1 MSYTERNQLP
11 EKIELKAY
19 RIDIECLD
27 ALETFDMSNVK
38 MVAELSIGDLNKDL
52 IWFIRTTIFYS
63 EDGYA
68 GTYFACSENTFYRES
83 TQAFLK
89 ANYTDIDPDDTVR
102 RLGYTS
108 SLSYDKN
115 KGCRWRTLLN
125 KRKIKCN

>member
-1 MSYTERNQLP
+1 M
-11 EKIELKAY
+11 KAY

-38 MVAELSIGDLNKDL
+38 MVAELSIGDLNKDFNL
-52 IWFIRTTIFYS
+52 VYPELTIFYS

-125 KRKIKCN
+125 KQK